1 MSINK
6 NDKDDRFQITE
17 MFMAQAS
24 DEECFYGII
33 KRSKDANGQPHLF
46 SRIVI
51 NDGLIQACAND
62 QKVLG
67 KLLDE
72 MCVMYLKGLHN
83 DAGKYIIVHDEKY
96 FLN

>member
-1 MSINK
+1 
-6 NDKDDRFQITE
+6 

-24 DEECFYGII
+24 DNECFYGII
-33 KRSKDANGQPHLF
+33 KRSEDANGNPHVF

-51 NDGLIQACAND
+51 NDGLIQACASD

-67 KLLDE
+67 KKLDE
-72 MCVMYLKGLHN
+72 MCVMYLQGIHN
-83 DAGKYIIVHDEKY
+83 NAGMYIIVHNEKL